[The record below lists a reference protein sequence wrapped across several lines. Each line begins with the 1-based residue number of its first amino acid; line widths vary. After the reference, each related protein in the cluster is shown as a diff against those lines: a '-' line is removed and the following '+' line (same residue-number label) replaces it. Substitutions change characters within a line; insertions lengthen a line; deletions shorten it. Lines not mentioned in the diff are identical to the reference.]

1 MYLTNILN
9 EIKPGTLIS
18 IIDRTAIVDTEIHK
32 IDDILRDPF
41 FQNHLFNRVHRVS
54 SIYPQ
59 FDTSRAIAYLVIE
72 ID

>member
-9 EIKPGTLIS
+9 EIKPGTLIN
-18 IIDRTAIVDTEIHK
+18 IIDRTAIVDTEIYK
-32 IDDILRDPF
+32 IDDILRDPY
-41 FQNHLFNRVHRVS
+41 FQNHLFNRAHRVR

-59 FDTSRAIAYLVIE
+59 FDTSQAAAYLVIE